1 MASLSLGNSPRA
13 THKELESYMETWA
26 ELLAAADGYEPL
38 ADAGSMIMEVFQDDH
53 SKWYGEILLLCHD
66 VVAAMHVNECQGDA
80 EMFDPATSD
89 CNSLSVIVAEALER
103 ADAHV
108 KQAGPDHPIYV
119 KMSKQNAE
127 EAGAAGGEPRR
138 ISRPNS
144 FSSIT
149 SFLRTESGASRIGQG
164 TFSMKQL
171 RDSIIFLKPTAAGAP
186 RDVARRE
193 KDEDE
198 KRERLRYIQ
207 DGPRIR
213 DRGGER
219 DRSEESERERE
230 RESPSPER
238 QREKGRGRDRE
249 RKEKRMPRMTS
260 DLPPHPSTLLE
271 IPDEDIDRWLSGS
284 VGNSAHNSFRKSK
297 VLGGFKSSRLFD
309 SEKGRTSEHDQL
321 SKTVNPLF
329 IVAGGIFFIA
339 VVAIIGFLVVTNG
352 GRNPDIFK
360 QISKYDNVFPVG
372 APANNTTVVQ
382 EEPVAVASI
391 PPPRPCTT
399 CTTNMTEPGCF
410 LNISDTSACT
420 FCAPCSTGTQRQGCE
435 GNRKGMCVG
444 CDPGTYKGV
453 NDASECVACGKETYM
468 TTSSATACASCA
480 DISDNLPS
488 NCGLVGCGGTN
499 AGTVAC

>member
-1 MASLSLGNSPRA
+1 MSFVFTVLHFERSTNNRSVSNPKIAAMSVNDSRLYLDRHSFCIVRPHSTFAMSRSPSFRVPHCLCLSLPS
-13 THKELESYMETWA
+13 L
-26 ELLAAADGYEPL
+26 
-38 ADAGSMIMEVFQDDH
+38 VF
-53 SKWYGEILLLCHD
+53 
-66 VVAAMHVNECQGDA
+66 VVFH
-80 EMFDPATSD
+80 TS
-89 CNSLSVIVAEALER
+89 
-103 ADAHV
+103 
-108 KQAGPDHPIYV
+108 
-119 KMSKQNAE
+119 E

-219 DRSEESERERE
+219 DRSEESERERA

-238 QREKGRGRDRE
+238 QREKGRERDRE

-297 VLGGFKSSRLFD
+297 GKTKQKNPHSNVAKFCRGGAAIKARRLRTSQQTKFQLLFYEVLGLSLFERVWACY
-309 SEKGRTSEHDQL
+309 S
-321 SKTVNPLF
+321 
-329 IVAGGIFFIA
+329 
-339 VVAIIGFLVVTNG
+339 
-352 GRNPDIFK
+352 
-360 QISKYDNVFPVG
+360 
-372 APANNTTVVQ
+372 
-382 EEPVAVASI
+382 
-391 PPPRPCTT
+391 
-399 CTTNMTEPGCF
+399 PG
-410 LNISDTSACT
+410 
-420 FCAPCSTGTQRQGCE
+420 
-435 GNRKGMCVG
+435 M
-444 CDPGTYKGV
+444 
-453 NDASECVACGKETYM
+453 
-468 TTSSATACASCA
+468 
-480 DISDNLPS
+480 
-488 NCGLVGCGGTN
+488 
-499 AGTVAC
+499 